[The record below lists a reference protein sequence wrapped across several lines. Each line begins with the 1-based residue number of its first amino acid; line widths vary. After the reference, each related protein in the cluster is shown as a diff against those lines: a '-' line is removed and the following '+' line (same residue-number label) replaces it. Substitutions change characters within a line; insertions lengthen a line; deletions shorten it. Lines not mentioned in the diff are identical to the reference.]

1 MHDLRAL
8 AEAAGQVG
16 ADDRM
21 AALDLVV
28 DRLAQ
33 VVQEPRTL
41 GGNGIQARAR
51 DAMTP
56 ERSATSSEWFSTFW
70 PYEVR

>member
-1 MHDLRAL
+1 
-8 AEAAGQVG
+8 
-16 ADDRM
+16 M

-41 GGNGIQARAR
+41 GGNGIQAQLRRHDARKVGHLERVVQHVLAVRGAVAQTAQRAH
-51 DAMTP
+51 
-56 ERSATSSEWFSTFW
+56 
-70 PYEVR
+70 